1 MWDVAPAALNRIRNG
16 IINHSDRFL
25 AILSTDAIK
34 KITGGK
40 TGIDALRPG
49 RSTLKT
55 GPKGFDKDHP
65 MIEFLKRKSFAI
77 GRNWD
82 DKQVINEGFLEEVL
96 TTFDACVELVHI
108 LNDWI
113 G

>member
-1 MWDVAPAALNRIRNG
+1 MWDSGSAALTRIRHG
-16 IINHSDRFL
+16 IVNHADRFN
-25 AILSTDAIK
+25 AILATDAIK
-34 KITGGK
+34 AITGGK
-40 TGIDALRPG
+40 TGIEAFRE
-49 RSTLKT
+49 SQSSLKT

-77 GRNWD
+77 GRNFD
-82 DKQVINEGFLEEVL
+82 DKQVVNEGFLEEVL
-96 TTFDACVELVHI
+96 STFDACVDLVHI